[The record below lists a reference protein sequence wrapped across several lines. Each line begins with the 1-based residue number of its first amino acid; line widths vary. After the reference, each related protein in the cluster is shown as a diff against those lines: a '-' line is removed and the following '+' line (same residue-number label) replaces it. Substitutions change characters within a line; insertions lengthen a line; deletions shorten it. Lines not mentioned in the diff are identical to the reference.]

1 MSLAYYP
8 CFEKLLEGID
18 PAIAIDGK
26 MLAKA
31 SDKLTVIAQQLKV
44 TPLEGF
50 LGVLL
55 DIELDIDI
63 EELWFEPSEGLISVD
78 ALLAYLEKT
87 PKAVPHQEDVISDL
101 QGLKEALEL
110 AQQHKTKTRFSLAID
125 F

>member
-31 SDKLTVIAQQLKV
+31 SDKLTIIAQQLKV
-44 TPLEGF
+44 TPMEGF
-50 LGVLL
+50 LGAVPY
-55 DIELDIDI
+55 IELDVEM
-63 EELWFEPSEGLISVD
+63 EELGFEPSEGLTSVD
-78 ALLAYLEKT
+78 ALLAYLEQT
-87 PKAVPHQEDVISDL
+87 PKAVSGQEGVISDL
-101 QGLKEALEL
+101 QGLKEVLEM
-110 AQQHKTKTRFSLAID
+110 AQQHNTRFSLAID